1 MTPGLH
7 AATTSVEATR
17 DLGAAVAGLA
27 RPGDV
32 VVLAGD
38 LGAGKTAFVQGF
50 GRALG
55 VTDRITSPTFT
66 LVHVY
71 EGSLPIHHLDVYRLE
86 QMSEAL
92 DLGLAEMLDEGGV
105 VLIEWGDAIF
115 PVLPHELLEV
125 RLTFGAGDD
134 DRSFDLRPVGTRWA
148 ARSAALRNAIAPW
161 LDGSEI

>member
-1 MTPGLH
+1 MRV
-7 AATTSVEATR
+7 ATRSVEGTR
-17 DLGAAVAGLA
+17 EVGAAVAGLA

-55 VTDRITSPTFT
+55 VEGRITSPTFT

-71 EGSLPIHHLDVYRLE
+71 EGRLPVHHLDVYRLE
-86 QMSEAL
+86 QLQEAL

-105 VLIEWGDAIF
+105 VLIEWGDAIV
-115 PVLPHELLEV
+115 PVLPHDLLEV
-125 RLTFGAGDD
+125 RLTLGPGDD
-134 DRSFDLRPVGTRWA
+134 DRVI
-148 ARSAALRNAIAPW
+148 ALRAVGPRWGARAETLQRVLAPW
-161 LDGSEI
+161 AEEGHAAC